1 MPALETLNAHLF
13 RKQSLNMKKKCDS
26 SQTLKLINLKTKQ
39 RSPGKLIA
47 EL

>member
-39 RSPGKLIA
+39 NKKPHK
-47 EL
+47 